1 MRFGY
6 RDYDPETGRWTAKDP
21 IGFDGGDENLFD
33 YVQND
38 PVNMIDPLGLRLSS
52 GQNAAVATVGAVA
65 GFVGSIIAG
74 PAGGAIA
81 GGVTGFALSM
91 ALGGDAIDVANN
103 TISGV
108 VTGAAGGLFGEL
120 VAAAGTRAI
129 GLEAFGFL
137 IDLAAYGGDPLLG
150 RDNSPCN

>member
-1 MRFGY
+1 
-6 RDYDPETGRWTAKDP
+6 
-21 IGFDGGDENLFD
+21 
-33 YVQND
+33 
-38 PVNMIDPLGLRLSS
+38 MIDPLGLRLSS